1 MSSILAP
8 TKSKP
13 FSKHIGKAVL
23 TNTAKRYS
31 SISRPQ
37 TSQLLYSRTRTRPGP
52 LLLVPSACVSLPRS
66 GVLQNLRHYAIGPGG
81 GGPGGGGG
89 FPGFSF
95 GQPQAKGEALKEY
108 SVDLTQMAKDGKLDP
123 TIGRDEEI
131 RRTIQILSRRT
142 KSNPVLIGPP
152 GVGKTA
158 ILEGLASR
166 IVSKE
171 VPESLHN
178 KRVLSIDLSAIMAG
192 SGIRGQFEEKFKAL
206 LRDIEEE
213 GGKVICF
220 IDEVHTL
227 FNLGKAEGSIDAG
240 QMIKPALARGLQ
252 LVGATTPDEYRKTIG
267 KDAALERRFQPVTI
281 EEPTVAS
288 TISILRGL
296 KPRYE
301 VHHGV
306 EISDGA
312 LVTAAVYSAR
322 YISDRF
328 LPDKAIDLVDEA
340 ASSLRLAQESK
351 PDELEALDREIMT
364 LQIELES
371 LKKETDV
378 FSVERRGKVEGDL
391 LVKRQMA
398 EELTGLWQAARDRL
412 QKIKNTKKQL
422 EDAKYQLEVAQ
433 RQGQFELAS
442 RLRFSTIPELE
453 KQLPTES
460 EATAAEQEESP
471 LAMLHDRV
479 TSNDISRVVAKA
491 TGIPVQNLL
500 KGERDKL
507 VHMEEAL
514 RQRVVGQDHVVEAIS
529 DAVRISRAGLQAPN
543 RPVASFLFLGPTGVG
558 KTELCKA
565 LASFLYNDEQRGL
578 ITINMSEYH
587 DRHTI
592 SRLIGAAPGYVGF
605 EEGGQ
610 LTEAVRRKPYA
621 VVLLDELEKAHKDV
635 AMILLQ
641 ILDEGTITDSQ
652 GRKVDFKNT
661 IICLTSNLGSDILAH
676 STASDPET
684 GLVTASAKAEVLE
697 RTQEYFPPEL
707 LNRLDSMLV
716 FNKLSRTS
724 ILKVVGLRLDDVS
737 ERLKHRRITLD
748 VDDQAREW
756 LAAHGYSEMYGARAI
771 ARVVRTDVLFPLAQK
786 LLRGTIRDGDTVQIR
801 VSGDAL
807 DIKENH
813 PPDPT
818 LARPDSEVNPD
829 ENPPLES
836 DEHH

>member
-1 MSSILAP
+1 M
-8 TKSKP
+8 
-13 FSKHIGKAVL
+13 
-23 TNTAKRYS
+23 
-31 SISRPQ
+31 
-37 TSQLLYSRTRTRPGP
+37 
-52 LLLVPSACVSLPRS
+52 
-66 GVLQNLRHYAIGPGG
+66 
-81 GGPGGGGG
+81 
-89 FPGFSF
+89 F
-95 GQPQAKGEALKEY
+95 GQQHQKGDALKEY
-108 SVDLTQMAKDGKLDP
+108 SVDLTELAKNGKLDP

-166 IVSKE
+166 IVAKE
-171 VPESLHN
+171 VPESLQN
-178 KRVLSIDLSAIMAG
+178 KRVLSIDLASIMAG

-206 LRDIEEE
+206 IRDIEDEA
-213 GGKVICF
+213 GNVICF
-220 IDEVHTL
+220 IDELHTL

-267 KDAALERRFQPVTI
+267 KDAALERRFQPVQI
-281 EEPTVAS
+281 DEPTVES

-306 EISDGA
+306 EISDAA
-312 LVTAAVYSAR
+312 LVTAAVYSSR
-322 YISDRF
+322 YISDRY

-340 ASSLRLAQESK
+340 ASALRLAQESK

-371 LKKETDV
+371 LKNESDV
-378 FSVERRGKVEGDL
+378 FSVERRNKVEDNL
-391 LVKRQMA
+391 KAKR
-398 EELTGLWQAARDRL
+398 EEADRLTAIWQAERTRL
-412 QKIKNTKKQL
+412 QQIKDLKERL
-422 EDAKYQLEVAQ
+422 EEAKYELEVAQ
-433 RQGQFELAS
+433 RQGQYEKAS

-453 KQLPTES
+453 KQLPKENES
-460 EATAAEQEESP
+460 REEEGEGALS
-471 LAMLHDRV
+471 MLHDRV

-500 KGERDKL
+500 KGEREKL
-507 VHMEEAL
+507 VHMEDAL
-514 RQRVVGQDHVVEAIS
+514 RQRVVGQDHVVAAVS

-565 LASFLYNDEQRGL
+565 LAGFLFNDEQRGL
-578 ITINMSEYH
+578 ININMSEYH

-621 VVLLDELEKAHKDV
+621 VILLDELEKAHKDV

-641 ILDEGTITDSQ
+641 ILDEGKITDSQ

-676 STASDPET
+676 KSASDSN
-684 GLVTASAKAEVLE
+684 GVVTAEARDQVLE
-697 RTQEYFPPEL
+697 RTSEYFPPEL

-716 FNKLSRTS
+716 FNKLSRDS
-724 ILKVVGLRLDDVS
+724 ILKVVSLRLDDVA
-737 ERLKHRRITLD
+737 ERLKHRRISLD
-748 VDDQAREW
+748 VDSAARDW
-756 LAAHGYSEMYGARAI
+756 LAQQGYSDIYGARAI
-771 ARVVRTDVLFPLAQK
+771 ARVVRTKVLFPLAQK
-786 LLRGTIRDGDTVQIR
+786 MLKGTIRDGDVVTIR
-801 VSGDAL
+801 VNDAGDDL
-807 DIKENH
+807 HIQDNH
-813 PPDPT
+813 PAD
-818 LARPDSEVNPD
+818 ASIASNQSSSEFP
-829 ENPPLES
+829 EIES
-836 DEHH
+836 DA